1 MFIASG
7 TLSSNLKHIISK
19 YKWGISGD
27 HPEFLK
33 LKLYKHCT
41 VDGIVF
47 FFFNV
52 VK

>member
-7 TLSSNLKHIISK
+7 TLSSNLKHVISK

-41 VDGIVF
+41 VDCIF
-47 FFFNV
+47 FYWWGN
-52 VK
+52 

>member
-7 TLSSNLKHIISK
+7 TLSSNLKHVISK

-41 VDGIVF
+41 VDWIFF